1 MTSKAVIIALAGTA
15 LLVFV
20 VPYVLPSL
28 GFSIN
33 GTETLLL
40 VALCWATCWGVDRAS
55 ARRRARTL
63 TRP

>member
-28 GFSIN
+28 GLSIN

-40 VALCWATCWGVDRAS
+40 VALFWAACWGVDRMS
-55 ARRRARTL
+55 ARRHGTKPG
-63 TRP
+63 T